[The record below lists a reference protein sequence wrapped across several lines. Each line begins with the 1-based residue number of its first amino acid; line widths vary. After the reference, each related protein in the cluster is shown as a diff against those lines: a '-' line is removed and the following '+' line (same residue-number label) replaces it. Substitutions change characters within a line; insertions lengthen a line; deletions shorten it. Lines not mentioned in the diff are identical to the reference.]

1 MNKTTTATTVGLFL
15 MIGFACT
22 AYLTLTLSNTNVLKH
37 NFYQLTAKFTT
48 VSGLRVGS
56 NIEISGVY
64 VGRVSDITLDQ
75 KLYQAIITMEIN
87 NGINIPVDSTAAI
100 KTSGL
105 IGDKYVSII
114 PGGDSNNLQDNQSIL
129 DTQAP
134 LDIEEMIS
142 KYVFGSVKK

>member
-15 MIGFACT
+15 MIGFACI
-22 AYLTLTLSNTNVLKH
+22 AYLTLTLSNTNVLKR
-37 NFYQLTAKFTT
+37 NCYQVTAKFTT

-56 NIEISGVY
+56 NVEISGVN
-64 VGRVSDITLDQ
+64 VGRVADISLDQ
-75 KLYQAIITMEIN
+75 QLYQAVITMEIN

-105 IGDKYVSII
+105 IGDKYVNIV
-114 PGGDSNNLQDNQSIL
+114 PGGDVANIQDKQSIL